1 MFIWV
6 PSHAAFRLTGNSAS
20 LSALMDAWYLPARA
34 ATFLAYAADKS
45 AAARGTQRTPES
57 SLLLF
62 SLVGGWPGALLAQ
75 QFLRHKS
82 SKQEFRR
89 VFWAV
94 VSLNCVALV
103 VLASPAARTVLGA
116 L

>member
-20 LSALMDAWYLPARA
+20 LFALLGAWYLLASA
-34 ATFLAYAADKS
+34 ATFLVYAADKS

-57 SLLLF
+57 SLHLF

-89 VFWAV
+89 MFWAV
-94 VSLNCVALV
+94 ASLNCVALV
-103 VLASPAARTVLGA
+103 VLASPAARKVLGV